1 MTYAV
6 IDLHA
11 RTMTYARA
19 GHTPLIYVSGA
30 GRGAGGATLVIE
42 DIGAHNRPGASH
54 GVLQALTSAAAAHD
68 SSSFAGSSLVANLVA
83 GCIVKKFSGGFIGR
97 RFVARR
103 IPTRTTLTFRASIL
117 PP

>member
-1 MTYAV
+1 MKPA
-6 IDLHA
+6 LSA
-11 RTMTYARA
+11 SAA
-19 GHTPLIYVSGA
+19 GGSSETCGGGSGI
-30 GRGAGGATLVIE
+30 GRGAGGGTLVIE

-54 GVLQALTSAAAAHD
+54 GVLQALTSAAATHD
-68 SSSFAGSSLVANLVA
+68 SSSFDASFVAS
-83 GCIVKKFSGGFIGR
+83 KFSGGFIGR